1 LFRPVFVLALAKR
14 AKPMYHINMAESTIF
29 QALVLEL
36 SPEERA
42 SLLER
47 LQRMA
52 VVSPEALYSPAAE
65 DVQRVDYNEAYHSFG
80 FITRIIIA
88 IKSMISGIAREDL
101 VRDRCLR
108 IVAKK
113 IESTHP
119 GLVDSRRGTLQ
130 EPFCAE
136 LQTLRQAARY
146 FYDLLDRTL
155 ERNRAAFFAF
165 LGSLEFEGVHAEL
178 LAAVDPYLYCST
190 NPTATDADVRHA
202 LSLAFDAAL
211 TGIPENQ
218 RRAMSADVSNLNALK
233 KLSSFMFDRFLGAF
247 QPGSSGRVEL
257 SMYAVLEQ
265 LSTLCSILLSMEQ
278 PPSVRLMEA
287 IFAFSLNDELQKPG
301 FDLEA
306 AVKKE
311 MAGAERALSVIRV
324 FNATVPMQ
332 QIVKLAYED
341 PNLQTDQLPTGDDW
355 FPIFKSYWRER
366 MDRNFQHFSVER
378 RLNQLDSD
386 IVALVGAE
394 PQSELH
400 SILEQGTDTIPP
412 SRQARVLRFIEA
424 FYHKTFLQEINR
436 FLKLI
441 LLEGEF
447 YKRDNRLEF
456 TDAYNTILQ
465 TGDALR
471 ALDYRL
477 GSEGELGANYI
488 QAKKELVSI
497 QIRKRKV
504 DSAIHAAENEAE
516 AIITKTSEALG
527 RMQMILKGILAGEAR
542 SRYDS
547 LSNLSRI
554 EGKSNRDFQRALGLC
569 KDKLEK
575 AVYLIEELSRAA
587 LTAGDVT

>member
-1 LFRPVFVLALAKR
+1 
-14 AKPMYHINMAESTIF
+14 MYHINMAESTTF

-36 SPEERA
+36 GPEERA
-42 SLLER
+42 TLLDR

-52 VVSPEALYSPAAE
+52 TVSTEALYSPTAE
-65 DVQRVDYNEAYHSFG
+65 DRQRVDYGEVYHSFG
-80 FITRIIIA
+80 FIMRIIIT
-88 IKSMISGIAREDL
+88 IKSMISGVAKEDL

-108 IVAKK
+108 MIARK

-130 EPFCAE
+130 EPFFAE
-136 LQTLRQAARY
+136 LQSLRQAARY

-165 LGSLEFEGVHAEL
+165 LGSLEFEDVHAEL
-178 LAAVDPYLYCST
+178 GIAIDPYQFSSD
-190 NPTATDADVRHA
+190 NPTASDSDVKHA
-202 LSLAFDAAL
+202 LSLAFDSAL

-218 RRAMSADVSNLNALK
+218 RRAMSADVKNLNALK
-233 KLSSFMFDRFLGAF
+233 KLSSFLFDRFLGAF
-247 QPGSSGRVEL
+247 QTSPSGRQEL
-257 SMYAVLEQ
+257 SIYSVLEQ
-265 LSTLCSILLSMEQ
+265 LTALSSILLSMEQ
-278 PPSVRLMEA
+278 PPSARLMEA

-301 FDLEA
+301 FDLES

-311 MAGAERALSVIRV
+311 MASAERALNVIRD
-324 FNATVPMQ
+324 FNASVPMQ

-341 PNLQTDQLPTGDDW
+341 PNLQIDQLPPGDDW
-355 FPIFKSYWRER
+355 FPVFKSYWRER
-366 MDRNFQHFSVER
+366 MDKSFQRFSAER
-378 RLNQLDSD
+378 RINQLEAD
-386 IVALVGAE
+386 IVGLVGAE
-394 PQSELH
+394 MQSGLH
-400 SILEQGTDTIPP
+400 SVLEHGTDSIPP

-436 FLKLI
+436 YLKLI

-465 TGDALR
+465 TSEALR
-471 ALDYRL
+471 NLDYRL
-477 GSEGELGANYI
+477 SSEGELGASYI

-504 DSAIHAAENEAE
+504 DSAIHTAGNEAE
-516 AIITKTSEALG
+516 GIITRTSEAMG

-554 EGKSNRDFQRALGLC
+554 EGKSNKDFQRALEIC
-569 KDKLEK
+569 RVKLEK
-575 AVYLIEELSRAA
+575 AVFLIDELSRAA
-587 LTAGDVT
+587 LTAGDAT

>member
-1 LFRPVFVLALAKR
+1 
-14 AKPMYHINMAESTIF
+14 M
-29 QALVLEL
+29 

-42 SLLER
+42 TLLDR

-52 VVSPEALYSPAAE
+52 TVSTEALYSPAAE
-65 DVQRVDYNEAYHSFG
+65 DNQRVDYTEAFHSFG
-80 FITRIIIA
+80 FITRIIIT
-88 IKSMISGIAREDL
+88 IKSMISGVAKEDL

-108 IVAKK
+108 LVAKK
-113 IESTHP
+113 IESAHP
-119 GLVDSRRGTLQ
+119 GLVESKRGTLQ
-130 EPFCAE
+130 EPFLTE
-136 LQTLRQAARY
+136 LQSLRQAARY

-155 ERNRAAFFAF
+155 ERNRSAFFAF
-165 LGSLEFEGVHAEL
+165 LGSLEFEAVHLEL
-178 LAAVDPYLYCST
+178 GRATDPYLYLSN
-190 NPTATDADVRHA
+190 NPIASDADVRHA

-218 RRAMSADVSNLNALK
+218 RRAMSADVRNLNALK
-233 KLSSFMFDRFLGAF
+233 KLSSFLFDRLLGSF
-247 QPGSSGRVEL
+247 QPGPSGRTEL

-265 LSTLCSILLSMEQ
+265 LTMLTSILSSMEQ
-278 PPSVRLMEA
+278 PPSPRLMEA

-311 MAGAERALSVIRV
+311 MASAERALNVIRD
-324 FNATVPMQ
+324 FNTTVPMQ

-341 PNLQTDQLPTGDDW
+341 PNLQIDQLAPGDDW
-355 FPIFKSYWRER
+355 FPVFRSYWRER
-366 MDRNFQHFSVER
+366 MDRKFQQFSIER
-378 RLNQLDSD
+378 RINQLESD

-394 PQSELH
+394 VPSKLD
-400 SILEQGTDTIPP
+400 SVLEQGTDSIPP
-412 SRQARVLRFIEA
+412 SRLARVLRFIEA
-424 FYHKTFLQEINR
+424 FYHRTFLQEINKY
-436 FLKLI
+436 LKLI

-477 GSEGELGANYI
+477 GPEGELGANYV

-504 DSAIHAAENEAE
+504 DSAVHAAENEAE
-516 AIITKTSEALG
+516 SIITRASEAMG

-554 EGKSNRDFQRALGLC
+554 QGKSNKDFLRTLGNC

>member
-1 LFRPVFVLALAKR
+1 
-14 AKPMYHINMAESTIF
+14 MYHRNMMESTTF

-47 LQRMA
+47 LQRTA
-52 VVSPEALYSPAAE
+52 TVSTEALYLHRAE
-65 DVQRVDYNEAYHSFG
+65 DGQRVNYDEAYRSLG
-80 FITRIIIA
+80 IITRIIIT
-88 IKSMISGIAREDL
+88 IKSMFTGVAKEDI
-101 VRDRCLR
+101 VRDRCLH
-108 IVAKK
+108 IVARK
-113 IESTHP
+113 IDSAHP
-119 GLVDSRRGTLQ
+119 GLVDSRRGVLQ
-130 EPFCAE
+130 EPFLGE
-136 LQTLRQAARY
+136 LQSLRQAARY

-165 LGSLEFEGVHAEL
+165 LGSLEFEEVHDEL
-178 LAAVDPYLYCST
+178 GMAMDPYLYYT
-190 NPTATDADVRHA
+190 NNPTATDPEIRHA

-218 RRAMSADVSNLNALK
+218 RRAMSVDVKNLYALK
-233 KLSSFMFDRFLGAF
+233 KLSSFLFDRFLGAF
-247 QPGSSGRVEL
+247 QPSPSGRTEL
-257 SMYAVLEQ
+257 SLYAALDQ
-265 LSTLCSILLSMEQ
+265 LSNLCSILSTMER
-278 PPSVRLMEA
+278 PPSARLMEA
-287 IFAFSLNDELQKPG
+287 IFAFSFNDELQKPG
-301 FDLEA
+301 FDLET

-311 MAGAERALSVIRV
+311 MASAERALNVIRE

-341 PNLQTDQLPTGDDW
+341 PNLQTDQLPPGDDW

-378 RLNQLDSD
+378 RINQLETD
-386 IVALVGAE
+386 IVSLVGAE
-394 PQSELH
+394 PQSDLH
-400 SILEQGTDTIPP
+400 SVLEQGTESIPP
-412 SRQARVLRFIEA
+412 LRQARVLRFIEA
-424 FYHKTFLQEINR
+424 FFHKSFLQEINR

-477 GSEGELGANYI
+477 SSEGELGANYV
-488 QAKKELVSI
+488 QAKKELVAI

-504 DSAIHAAENEAE
+504 DSAVHAAENEAE
-516 AIITKTSEALG
+516 TIITRTSEAMG
-527 RMQMILKGILAGEAR
+527 RMQMVLKGILAGEAR

-547 LSNLSRI
+547 LSNLSRL
-554 EGKSNRDFQRALGLC
+554 EGKSNKEFQRSLEVC

-575 AVYLIEELSRAA
+575 AVFLVDELSRAA
-587 LTAGDVT
+587 LTAGDAS

>member
-1 LFRPVFVLALAKR
+1 
-14 AKPMYHINMAESTIF
+14 MAESTTF

-36 SPEERA
+36 SPEERTT
-42 SLLER
+42 LLER

-52 VVSPEALYSPAAE
+52 TVSAEALYSPTAE
-65 DVQRVDYNEAYHSFG
+65 DSQRVDYTEAYHSFG
-80 FITRIIIA
+80 FIARLLIT
-88 IKSMISGIAREDL
+88 IKSMISGVAKEDL

-108 IVAKK
+108 MVAKK

-119 GLVDSRRGTLQ
+119 GLVDPRRGALQ
-130 EPFCAE
+130 EPFFAE
-136 LQTLRQAARY
+136 LQSLRQAARY

-165 LGSLEFEGVHAEL
+165 LGSLEFEAVHSEL
-178 LAAVDPYLYCST
+178 GTAVDPYLYCSS
-190 NPTATDADVRHA
+190 NPTASDSDVRHA

-218 RRAMSADVSNLNALK
+218 RRAMSADVRNLNALK
-233 KLSSFMFDRFLGAF
+233 KLSSFLFDRFLGAF
-247 QPGSSGRVEL
+247 QPGPSGKTEL
-257 SMYAVLEQ
+257 SMYTVLDQ
-265 LSTLCSILLSMEQ
+265 LTTLSSILISMEQ
-278 PPSVRLMEA
+278 PPSARLMEA

-311 MAGAERALSVIRV
+311 MASAEKALNVIRA

-332 QIVKLAYED
+332 QILKLAYED
-341 PNLQTDQLPTGDDW
+341 PNLQVDQLPPGDDW
-355 FPIFKSYWRER
+355 FPVFKSYWRDR
-366 MDRNFQHFSVER
+366 MDRNFQQFSVER
-378 RLNQLDSD
+378 RINQLEAD
-386 IVALVGAE
+386 IVAMVGAE
-394 PQSELH
+394 VPSELH
-400 SILEQGTDTIPP
+400 SVLEQGTESIPP
-412 SRQARVLRFIEA
+412 VRQARVLRFIEA
-424 FYHKTFLQEINR
+424 FFHRTFLQEINR

-477 GSEGELGANYI
+477 GPEGELGANYV
-488 QAKKELVSI
+488 QARKELVSI

-504 DSAIHAAENEAE
+504 DSAIHAADNEADS
-516 AIITKTSEALG
+516 IITRTSEAMG

-554 EGKSNRDFQRALGLC
+554 EGKSNKDFQRALGTC

-587 LTAGDVT
+587 LTTGDAA

>member
-1 LFRPVFVLALAKR
+1 
-14 AKPMYHINMAESTIF
+14 MYHINMADSTTF
-29 QALVLEL
+29 QALVFEL
-36 SPEERA
+36 GPDERA

-52 VVSPEALYSPAAE
+52 AVSTEALYSPSAE
-65 DVQRVDYNEAYHSFG
+65 DSQRVNYDEAYHSFG
-80 FITRIIIA
+80 FITRIIIT
-88 IKSMISGIAREDL
+88 IKCMITGVAKEDL

-108 IVAKK
+108 MVARK
-113 IESTHP
+113 IEATHP
-119 GLVDSRRGTLQ
+119 GLVESRRGTLQ
-130 EPFCAE
+130 EPFFNE
-136 LQTLRQAARY
+136 LQSLRQAARY

-155 ERNRAAFFAF
+155 ERNRTAFFAF
-165 LGSLEFEGVHAEL
+165 LGSLEFEEVHTEL
-178 LAAVDPYLYCST
+178 GKAVDPYLFCSN
-190 NPTATDADVRHA
+190 NPTASDFDVKHA

-218 RRAMSADVSNLNALK
+218 RRAMSADVKNLNALK
-233 KLSSFMFDRFLGAF
+233 KLSSFLFDRLLGAF
-247 QPGSSGRVEL
+247 QTSPSGRKEV
-257 SMYAVLEQ
+257 SMYPVLEQ

-311 MAGAERALSVIRV
+311 MASAERALNVIRG

-341 PNLQTDQLPTGDDW
+341 PNLQIDQLPPGDDW

-378 RLNQLDSD
+378 RLNQLESD
-386 IVALVGAE
+386 IVTLVGADV
-394 PQSELH
+394 QSELH
-400 SILEQGTDTIPP
+400 AILEQGTDTIPP

-436 FLKLI
+436 SLKLI

-477 GSEGELGANYI
+477 CPEGELGANYT

-516 AIITKTSEALG
+516 SLITRTSEAFG

-554 EGKSNRDFQRALGLC
+554 EGKSNRDFQRALGIC

-575 AVYLIEELSRAA
+575 AVYLIDELSRAA